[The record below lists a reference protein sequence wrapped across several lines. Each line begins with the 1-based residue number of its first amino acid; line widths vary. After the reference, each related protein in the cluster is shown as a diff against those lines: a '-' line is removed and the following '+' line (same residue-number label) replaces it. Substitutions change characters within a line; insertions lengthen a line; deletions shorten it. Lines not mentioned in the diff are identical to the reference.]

1 MHTRAVRQALYFHQ
15 QVMSADLRTPHS
27 NRALLPGQA
36 HMNDQATHQVL
47 LIIADISGYTKFMVS
62 SDLEIEHSQ
71 HVISELIQTII
82 RQIEIPLEVSKLE
95 GDAVFLYVIKDNDT
109 FTWQDIRKV
118 TGEKL
123 ILFFDAFHEKLQELG
138 AHSSCPCGACSNLH
152 ALKLK
157 IVVHSG
163 EALFYR
169 IHHFNELS
177 GTDVILVHRLL
188 KNSAATDEY
197 LLMTEPAY
205 VDIEFPCQLPVEEG
219 CEHYEHPGQVNTFV
233 YSPAEAAA

>member
-1 MHTRAVRQALYFHQ
+1 
-15 QVMSADLRTPHS
+15 
-27 NRALLPGQA
+27 
-36 HMNDQATHQVL
+36 
-47 LIIADISGYTKFMVS
+47 MVS

-82 RQIEIPLEVSKLE
+82 RQVEIPLEVSKLE
-95 GDAVFLYVIKDNDT
+95 GDAIFLYVIKDSDA
-109 FTWQDIRKV
+109 FDWQDIRKV

-138 AHSSCPCGACSNLH
+138 GHASCSCGACSNLH

-205 VDIEFPCQLPVEEG
+205 VDIEFPCQLAVEEG
-219 CEHYEHPGQVNTFV
+219 SEKYEHLGRVKTFV
-233 YSPAEAAA
+233 YCR

>member
-1 MHTRAVRQALYFHQ
+1 
-15 QVMSADLRTPHS
+15 
-27 NRALLPGQA
+27 
-36 HMNDQATHQVL
+36 MNDQSTHRVL
-47 LIIADISGYTKFMVS
+47 LMIADISGYTKFMVS

-71 HVISELIQTII
+71 HVISELIQSII
-82 RQIEIPLEVSKLE
+82 RRIEIPLEVSKLE
-95 GDAVFLYVIKDNDT
+95 GDAIFLYVKKDSDA
-109 FTWQDIRKV
+109 FDWEDIRKA

-123 ILFFDAFHEKLQELG
+123 ILFFEAFHEKLQELAG
-138 AHSSCPCGACSNLH
+138 HASCSCGACSNLH

-157 IVVHSG
+157 IVAHSG

-188 KNSAATDEY
+188 KNSADADEY

-219 CEHYEHPGQVNTFV
+219 HESYEHLGQVRTFV
-233 YSPAEAAA
+233 YNPAGGPAQ

>member
-1 MHTRAVRQALYFHQ
+1 
-15 QVMSADLRTPHS
+15 MS
-27 NRALLPGQA
+27 
-36 HMNDQATHQVL
+36 NDSTKKVL
-47 LIIADISGYTKFMVS
+47 LMIADISGYTEFMVS

-82 RQIEIPLEVSKLE
+82 RQIEIPLEVAKLE
-95 GDAVFLYVIKDNDT
+95 GDAIFLYAKKDSDA
-109 FTWQDIRKV
+109 FAWEEIRKV

-138 AHSSCPCGACSNLH
+138 GHGSCSCGACSNLH
-152 ALKLK
+152 ALRLK
-157 IVVHSG
+157 VIVHSG

-177 GTDVILVHRLL
+177 GSDVILVHRLL
-188 KNSAATDEY
+188 KNSAATNEY

-205 VDIEFPCQLPVEEG
+205 VDIEFPCLLPVEEG
-219 CEHYEHPGQVNTFV
+219 SEHYEHLGQVKTLV
-233 YSPAEAAA
+233 YSPADTAAQ

>member
-1 MHTRAVRQALYFHQ
+1 
-15 QVMSADLRTPHS
+15 
-27 NRALLPGQA
+27 
-36 HMNDQATHQVL
+36 MNDQATYQVL
-47 LIIADISGYTKFMVS
+47 LMIADISGYTKFMVS

-71 HVISELIQTII
+71 RVISELIQTII
-82 RQIEIPLEVSKLE
+82 RQVEIPLEVSKLE
-95 GDAVFLYVIKDNDT
+95 GDAVFLYAKKDSDAY
-109 FTWQDIRKV
+109 TWEDIRKV

-123 ILFFDAFHEKLQELG
+123 ILFFDDFHEKLQELG
-138 AHSSCPCGACSNLH
+138 SHISCSCGACSNLH

-177 GTDVILVHRLL
+177 GSDVILVHRLL
-188 KNSAATDEY
+188 KNSATTDEY

-219 CEHYEHPGQVNTFV
+219 SEHYEHLGHVKTFV
-233 YSPAEAAA
+233 YSPADAAAQ